1 MQLKRPL
8 VVEPVG
14 VALEALSKPL
24 DWAALFG
31 NDNPV
36 ELEIGCGK
44 GTFITQQASARPQR
58 NFFGLEWANFYWRY
72 TADRLRRNGCER
84 NARVVRA
91 DAKFFLRDYVPDGS
105 LAAVHIY
112 FPDPWP
118 KARHHKRRLI
128 TQEFLEQVVRVLAPG
143 GRVQIV
149 TDHADYWQQI
159 EAAVRASPLQIVDY
173 EPPSGASAGEVAGTN
188 FERKYVV
195 EGRGFFAI
203 AGVKPED

>member
-1 MQLKRPL
+1 MQVKRPL
-8 VVEPVG
+8 IVEPVG
-14 VALEALSKPL
+14 VALEALPRPI
-24 DWAALFG
+24 DWSALFG
-31 NDNPV
+31 NHNPV

-44 GTFITQQASARPQR
+44 GTFITGQAAARPQT
-58 NFFGLEWANFYWRY
+58 NFFGIEWANFYWRY

-91 DAKFFLRDYVPDGS
+91 DAKFFLRDYVAEGS

-118 KARHHKRRLI
+118 KSRHHKRRLI
-128 TQEFLEQVVRVLAPG
+128 TPAFVEQVLRVLAPG

-159 EAAVRASPLQIVDY
+159 EAAVGGSPLKIVEY
-173 EPPSGASAGEVAGTN
+173 EAPLSAAKGEVAGTN

-195 EGRGFFAI
+195 EGRGFYAI
-203 AGVKPED
+203 AGSKGI